1 MAGARPLAHVQPHA
15 AIGHLDERQ
24 RVLLGRGS
32 RLPAALRLLRDALL
46 QLGGG
51 CAVRRQAARALIGP
65 DRLLGQRQVIAAD
78 IALKE
83 AQRLQIA
90 LQLLHRLATA
100 AVGERLFR
108 VGLAA
113 DDLAARAV
121 QALAQRAGR
130 RLRARVIEG
139 KDVLIALAVRAGHLL
154 RAALAHAHAVPES
167 PEAQRKG
174 RAALLDRHDL
184 VAGGID
190 RQAQHVLH
198 PAEGGQVHG
207 RLGGFFA
214 VGRGQ
219 REAQLR
225 IDPAGGGVLG
235 RVRRH
240 LGNPGNFAPGG
251 LQAGRVELRISR
263 VQQRLGKRRVQ
274 AAVFRNQRA
283 LDPASG
289 VFQVVRVVLNHQI
302 RRRAAPDVGGAL
314 GLAAV
319 AGGVE
324 ALGVRA
330 RAGGQ
335 AHAARAVHR
344 ADDVFLAGGVAIKDL
359 AVRVVRHVV
368 AARGLLGA
376 QGVGARGD
384 RLSLERLNRIAVGHL
399 IAHHAVKVG
408 LDVHPRHRLNPA
420 VDREDQVGV
429 KGVRLRGRGEFHA
442 AGQAARQAVER
453 DLRAA
458 GHLLPVDRQR
468 QARAVLLDL
477 DRRAAGDRLAR
488 AGVAAAGSERNA

>member
-24 RVLLGRGS
+24 RVLRRGGGR
-32 RLPAALRLLRDALL
+32 RLLAALGLLCDALL

-51 CAVRRQAARALIGP
+51 HAVRRQAARSLIGP
-65 DRLLGQRQVIAAD
+65 DRLLGQRQVVAAD
-78 IALKE
+78 AALEE
-83 AQRLQIA
+83 AQGLQVA
-90 LQLLHRLATA
+90 LQLLHRLAAA
-100 AVGERLFR
+100 AVGKRLFR

-121 QALAQRAGR
+121 QALAQRTRGYR
-130 RLRARVIEG
+130 RARIIEG

-207 RLGGFFA
+207 RLSDFAA

-219 REAQLR
+219 SKAELR
-225 IDPAGGGVLG
+225 IDPAGGSVLG

-240 LGNPGNFAPGG
+240 LGNPGDFAPGG
-251 LQAGRVELRISR
+251 LQASRRELRIGR
-263 VQQRLGKRRVQ
+263 VQQRLRKRRAH

-283 LDPASG
+283 LDPAAG
-289 VFQVVRVVLNHQI
+289 VFQVVRVVLDHQI

-335 AHAARAVHR
+335 AHAARAVHG
-344 ADDVFLAGGVAIKDL
+344 ADDVFLAGGIAVEYL
-359 AVRVVRHVV
+359 AVRVVGHVV
-368 AARGLLGA
+368 AARGFLRA
-376 QGVGARGD
+376 QGIGTRGD
-384 RLSLERLNRIAVGHL
+384 RLGLERLNRVAVGHFV
-399 IAHHAVKVG
+399 AHHAVKVG
-408 LDVHPRHRLNPA
+408 LDVHPGHRLNAA

-429 KGVRLRGRGEFHA
+429 KGVRL
-442 AGQAARQAVER
+442 
-453 DLRAA
+453 
-458 GHLLPVDRQR
+458 
-468 QARAVLLDL
+468 
-477 DRRAAGDRLAR
+477 
-488 AGVAAAGSERNA
+488 